1 MKNEE
6 KKYGLWSNLFFL
18 LKQMKQYAGRS
29 FRLIWISIPVKVIL
43 PFIGILLPNIVVAAI
58 TEHGSLPRLMGVVL
72 ALGAVAVLCSFLEQ
86 YAAGVMEEEH
96 DRFCQGIADRLYEKR
111 LDCDYEN
118 LENKEISGKFEE
130 AQRYIWQYNR
140 YISQTAMNLTLLGSG
155 IFGFL
160 LYLSILRRLPVW
172 LLALMIAC
180 TVVSFCFS
188 GLGDRERSK
197 RKNYW
202 GDGVR
207 RIGYLQQV
215 SSDPKAGK
223 DIRLY
228 GMYPWIEER
237 FALHHKQIR
246 QDYIRLEKKNY
257 LSALITAGM
266 GILMEIAAYLY
277 LTAMVAE
284 GTISL
289 ADYVLYIGAV
299 LGFSTWIRQIIEQM
313 QRLWMMKGDVD
324 SLRSCLDMPDRS
336 SQLREGE
343 KPEPVSTVKETGMPC
358 GIVFDHVCYRY
369 PGSDRDTIRDLSF
382 HIEGGERIALVG
394 MNGAGKTTCVKLLC
408 GLLEPT
414 SGEIRINGVPS
425 WKFDRQ
431 EYYQLF
437 ATVFQEIWPF
447 AASIRENVTCCP
459 KGEED
464 QARLGKCLK
473 LADLYDRVQ
482 RLPQKEDTLL
492 VKELSESAV
501 NLSGGEQQRLLLA
514 RALYKQAPILVL
526 DEPTAA
532 LDPISENNVY
542 QKYLELTRG
551 CTSIFISHRLA
562 STRFCD
568 RIFFLEDGQIAE
580 TGTHEQLI
588 GAGGKYAEAFEVQSR
603 YYQKHPEELEEVA
616 FA

>member
-1 MKNEE
+1 MKNKE
-6 KKYGLWSNLFFL
+6 KKYGLWSNLLFL
-18 LKQMKQYAGRS
+18 LRQMRQYARRS
-29 FRLIWISIPVKVIL
+29 FRLIWVSIPVKVIL
-43 PFIGILLPNIVVAAI
+43 PFIGILLPNIVVAAM

-72 ALGAVAVLCSFLEQ
+72 ALGAVAVVCSFLEQ

-96 DRFCQGIADRLYEKR
+96 DRFCQGIADQLYEKR

-140 YISQTAMNLTLLGSG
+140 YISQTAVNLTLLGSG

-197 RKNYW
+197 RENYW

-246 QDYIRLEKKNY
+246 QDYIRVEKKNY

-299 LGFSTWIRQIIEQM
+299 RGFSTWIRQIIEQM

-336 SQLREGE
+336 SQLREGG
-343 KPEPVSTVKETGMPC
+343 KPEPVSTVKKTGMPC
-358 GIVFDHVCYRY
+358 DIVFDHVCYRY
-369 PGSDRDTIRDLSF
+369 PGSERDTIRDLSF

-464 QARLGKCLK
+464 QSCLENCLK